1 MRESKLTRLQSDGL
15 REAMRDEFENWK
27 EKRLRTRALLLES
40 MLASDN
46 WEAANLAQ
54 IDIRNLDTEILSAHV
69 WLIKV
74 LEVIEE
80 QTDAK
85 ND

>member
-69 WLIKV
+69 GLIKV

-80 QTDAK
+80 KTDVKA
-85 ND
+85 D